1 MLTRLYIHNYKCY
14 QNFEFDLGKIREAL
28 IIGANGVGK
37 STIGHVLWILQR
49 IGRGECQIDE
59 LIKINDAFELANNG
73 VVRIE
78 ASFEVDSSEY
88 TYGFSLELPS
98 GFKKLRV
105 ADERLVY
112 NGETVFSR
120 ERAQVVLQSAHGG
133 ESRFLLDWHEL
144 ALPRIFI
151 QEGLTPSAVMR
162 VREIFSAILIL
173 VPNPDEVGAAVGD
186 EAADYLDAI
195 LRALSYDGKCAEAVT
210 RTLIEALPEICR
222 VLKTD
227 LLAAYVGDPAA
238 KGVDEII
245 LCYPAFFA
253 IATFRLS
260 HVLYLENV
268 PLLPRVMT
276 EYAHRLT
283 GIDIHPGAAIGE
295 SFFIDHGTGVVIGET
310 TTIGSGVKIYQHV
323 TLGAKSFDTDSDG
336 MPIKGVKRHPDIGD
350 RVVIYAGATI
360 LGGETR
366 IGNDC
371 VIGGSVWLTHSVEAG
386 KMVLARAAVMDSTLK
401 RDVMHPTLPEDSAM
415 L

>member
-186 EAADYLDAI
+186 EAADYLEPTGKNLAGWIENLISSKHEIYGNIVAWIRESVGDFQGFRQSSAKDI
-195 LRALSYDGKCAEAVT
+195 QWPERSLLLKFKVEGGDESREIPLRDLSSGEKMF
-210 RTLIEALPEICR
+210 
-222 VLKTD
+222 
-227 LLAAYVGDPAA
+227 LLAAAVMA
-238 KGVDEII
+238 KNELDGPVLCFWDEPDNFYSIREI
-245 LCYPAFFA
+245 G
-253 IATFRLS
+253 
-260 HVLYLENV
+260 
-268 PLLPRVMT
+268 RVMASLRHAFSNGGQLVVT
-276 EYAHRLT
+276 SHSDE
-283 GIDIHPGAAIGE
+283 AIMKFPRE
-295 SFFIDHGTGVVIGET
+295 STYCLMRRSHLEPTSPIKCVVDRQREL
-310 TTIGSGVKIYQHV
+310 GVK
-323 TLGAKSFDTDSDG
+323 
-336 MPIKGVKRHPDIGD
+336 GD
-350 RVVIYAGATI
+350 FRTALLMGDY
-360 LGGETR
+360 
-366 IGNDC
+366 
-371 VIGGSVWLTHSVEAG
+371 
-386 KMVLARAAVMDSTLK
+386 
-401 RDVMHPTLPEDSAM
+401 
-415 L
+415 